1 MNEKSVEQTIKEI
14 TVERLFLKI
23 KPEEIDDD
31 TLLMETL
38 GVDSVSVFEIVVGL
52 EEVYGISFEDEEF
65 RIETFRTP
73 RSIAG
78 HVRKKLAA
86 KGQTSDS
93 A

>member
-1 MNEKSVEQTIKEI
+1 MNEKNVEQTIKEI

-23 KPEEIDDD
+23 KPEEIEDD

-38 GVDSVSVFEIVVGL
+38 GVDSVSIFEIVVGL
-52 EEVYGISFEDEEF
+52 EEVYSISFEDEEF

-73 RSIAG
+73 HSIAD

-86 KGQTSDS
+86 KGQTNDS